1 MMDLVIATSDMAMR
15 SVVNR
20 INDLK
25 LTDFD
30 GENVLLFSSY
40 IRGAV
45 LLLKNH
51 DAMTQLVYK
60 GLKTCACSEFVDF
73 ITAMQNND
81 KLGLKSSTLGTDET
95 LKKAEKEYTE
105 LIGRKEWDAKSIK
118 VNQEST
124 YVAHTE
130 QSPETC
136 VIIVGR

>member
-1 MMDLVIATSDMAMR
+1 
-15 SVVNR
+15 
-20 INDLK
+20 
-25 LTDFD
+25 
-30 GENVLLFSSY
+30 
-40 IRGAV
+40 
-45 LLLKNH
+45 
-51 DAMTQLVYK
+51 MTQLVYK
-60 GLKTCACSEFVDF
+60 GLKTCACSEFVVF

-81 KLGLKSSTLGTDET
+81 KLGLKSSTLGTDDI